1 MIIFTCKIPQNK
13 IDTIPV
19 SPSVSANK
27 KELHESK
34 KNKPVSSV
42 SIPSNRKNLTKVES
56 SL

>member
-42 SIPSNRKNLTKVES
+42 SIPSNRKN
-56 SL
+56 